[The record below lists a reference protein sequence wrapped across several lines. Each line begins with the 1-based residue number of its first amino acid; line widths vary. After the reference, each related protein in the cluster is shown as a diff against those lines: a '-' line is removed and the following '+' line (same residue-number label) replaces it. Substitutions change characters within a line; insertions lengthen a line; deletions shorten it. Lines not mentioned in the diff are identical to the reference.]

1 MPYSGPRHSLFTH
14 IPMIL
19 ASDSVRVVVKELIHE
34 QILPVLRH
42 DIVSNR
48 WEPGERLPEPVL
60 CTEFG
65 ISRTPLREA
74 LKILETEGLV
84 ELRPHV
90 GVVVTALDPPDLADK
105 FEVLAGLEQFAA
117 AKVARL
123 RPQATLD
130 EIVTVQAAMVA
141 AAAAGE
147 VMRFLDLNDDFHRRI
162 VSGAENATLTQMH
175 RSIMWHVHRA
185 RHRVH
190 EYEPAQVAS
199 AESHGPIIAGL
210 LAGDEEAAGRAARK
224 HLEEIAG
231 AVLSKI
237 RSAGAASVA
246 ST

>member
-1 MPYSGPRHSLFTH
+1 
-14 IPMIL
+14 MIL

-42 DIVSNR
+42 DIISNR

-74 LKILETEGLV
+74 LKILEAEGLV

-105 FEVLAGLEQFAA
+105 FEVLVGLEQFAA

-123 RPQATLD
+123 RSQATL
-130 EIVTVQAAMVA
+130 EAIVKLQEAMVA

-147 VMRFLDLNDDFHRRI
+147 ITRFLDLNDDFHRRI
-162 VSGAENATLTQMH
+162 VAGAENATLTQVH
-175 RSIMWHVHRA
+175 RNIMWHVHRA

-190 EYEPAQVAS
+190 EYESAQKTS
-199 AESHGPIIAGL
+199 GECHTPIIEAL
-210 LAGDEEAAGRAARK
+210 LAGNEEAAGRAARH

-231 AVLSKI
+231 AVLSKV
-237 RSAGAASVA
+237 RSAGALAVS

>member
-1 MPYSGPRHSLFTH
+1 
-14 IPMIL
+14 MIL
-19 ASDSVRVVVKELIHE
+19 ASDSARVVVKELIHE

-74 LKILETEGLV
+74 LKILEAEGLV

-90 GVVVTALDPPDLADK
+90 GVVVTPLDPPDLADK
-105 FEVLAGLEQFAA
+105 FEVLIGLEQFAA

-123 RPQATLD
+123 RQQATLD
-130 EIVTVQAAMVA
+130 ALVGLQTAMLA
-141 AAAAGE
+141 AAAAGD
-147 VMRFLDLNDDFHRRI
+147 VTRFLDLNDDFHRRI
-162 VSGAENATLTQMH
+162 VNGAENATLTQMH
-175 RSIMWHVHRA
+175 RNIMWHVHRA

-190 EYEPAQVAS
+190 EYEPAQQTS
-199 AESHGPIIAGL
+199 SECHDPIIAGIR
-210 LAGDEEAAGRAARK
+210 AGDEEVAGRAARR
-224 HLEEIAG
+224 HLEDIAR

-237 RSAGAASVA
+237 RNADKTPGR
-246 ST
+246 